1 LYPGHIH
8 QAWQDGCSSFELP
21 VGSSPPMFEEY
32 SKFPVADD
40 KPDEPLEC
48 VASMPISRRR
58 GGDSRASTQRVKIK
72 DQVLSWLLSDFKMS
86 RFELDELQAR
96 EEVEG
101 HPQGRLNMLKLQN
114 IRTELLPTSVLEL
127 HALLLGKKDIFL
139 GKMKEVRTLRKR
151 LDKTFPSCLTWEIV
165 EGFFARQRRTQWSK
179 LWIRAPQYMSW
190 TNCEDLR
197 NV

>member
-1 LYPGHIH
+1 
-8 QAWQDGCSSFELP
+8 
-21 VGSSPPMFEEY
+21 
-32 SKFPVADD
+32 
-40 KPDEPLEC
+40 
-48 VASMPISRRR
+48 
-58 GGDSRASTQRVKIK
+58 
-72 DQVLSWLLSDFKMS
+72 MS

-151 LDKTFPSCLTWEIV
+151 LD
-165 EGFFARQRRTQWSK
+165 
-179 LWIRAPQYMSW
+179 
-190 TNCEDLR
+190 
-197 NV
+197 

>member
-1 LYPGHIH
+1 
-8 QAWQDGCSSFELP
+8 
-21 VGSSPPMFEEY
+21 
-32 SKFPVADD
+32 
-40 KPDEPLEC
+40 
-48 VASMPISRRR
+48 MPISTRR

-127 HALLLGKKDIFL
+127 HALLLGKKTYF
-139 GKMKEVRTLRKR
+139 
-151 LDKTFPSCLTWEIV
+151 W
-165 EGFFARQRRTQWSK
+165 AR
-179 LWIRAPQYMSW
+179 
-190 TNCEDLR
+190 
-197 NV
+197 